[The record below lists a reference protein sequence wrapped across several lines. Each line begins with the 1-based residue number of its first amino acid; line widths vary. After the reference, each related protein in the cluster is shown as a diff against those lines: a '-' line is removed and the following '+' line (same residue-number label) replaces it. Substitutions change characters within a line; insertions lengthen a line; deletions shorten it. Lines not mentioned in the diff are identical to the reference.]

1 MPNIIELCAMSF
13 GAKRPLTPNGFAV
26 EGEGVT
32 TARVAQAPSPPAQP
46 GQRVVTGGNPLWR
59 VRGRS
64 WLLVAAMILTT
75 GAAHA
80 SKSPVANP
88 ETKTFDKIVD
98 DTVARYH
105 LPGIAVG
112 VIENGQV
119 VYVRT
124 AGETV
129 AGSGQKITPETL
141 FKIASNSKAMTTAL
155 LGRLVDQGKLHWDD
169 PVTKYLPQFRMHD
182 PWVTTNMRV
191 ADLLTHSSGLPQ
203 GGGDL
208 MLWPEPNAFTR
219 ADIIHGLAYIKPGYG
234 FHSQYQ
240 YDNLLYV
247 VAGEVAAAAG
257 GASYETLMHREVFEP
272 LGLSRCQVGEWNRD
286 AVGNVAQPHRRDGNG
301 NVAIRED
308 AAVIP
313 AITSA
318 PAGGIRCDL
327 TDMLG
332 WARNWL
338 APTPAQLA
346 WLSPAQRQVL
356 QAPHMLIPVPALRRT
371 WDHSHVMAYGYGWRM
386 TDVDGEWNV
395 WHTGTLTGMYSMLAL
410 LPDRRSGFVF
420 MINGDADEAR
430 TVLGEVLTK
439 HFTAP
444 GEQHDVNWY
453 ADALD
458 SMARQH
464 AATSAMPD
472 TAAQRPADPA
482 ELATWT
488 GIYRDPWFG
497 DISLC
502 PRDGMVRF
510 AAIKSPKLAGTV
522 MRLGTRYLAH
532 WDDSGELDAWLD
544 FHAARDSQPIT
555 LRMAKLDPKGDFSSD
570 YEDLDLQ
577 RIGDCH
583 Q

>member
-1 MPNIIELCAMSF
+1 MRSIERQAVSL
-13 GAKRPLTPNGFAV
+13 KQERPFTPTLSPDIAG
-26 EGEGVT
+26 GEGACT
-32 TARVAQAPSPPAQP
+32 TRAAKTLSPPTALP
-46 GQRVVTGGNPLWR
+46 LGERVG
-59 VRGRS
+59 VRGRFCF
-64 WLLVAAMILTT
+64 WLLVIAMILTT
-75 GAAHA
+75 GPAHA
-80 SKSPVANP
+80 SKPPAATP
-88 ETKTFDKIVD
+88 ETRTFDKIVD

-112 VIENGQV
+112 VIENGRV

-124 AGETV
+124 VGETV
-129 AGSGQKITPETL
+129 AGSGQKITPQTL

-182 PWVTTNMRV
+182 PWVTANMRV
-191 ADLLTHSSGLPQ
+191 ADLLTHSSGLPE

-208 MLWPEPNAFTR
+208 MLWPEPNTFTR
-219 ADIIHGLAYIKPGYG
+219 ADIIHGLAYIKPGYS
-234 FHSQYQ
+234 FRSQYQ

-272 LGLSRCQVGEWNRD
+272 LGLSRCQVGQWNRD
-286 AVGNVAQPHRRDGNG
+286 AVGNVAQPHRRDGNA

-308 AAVIP
+308 AEVIP

-327 TDMLG
+327 TDMLS

-338 APTPAQLA
+338 VPTPAQLA
-346 WLSPAQRQVL
+346 WLSPTQRQIL
-356 QAPHMLIPVPALRRT
+356 QAPQMLIPVPALRRS

-386 TDVDGEWNV
+386 TDIDGEWNV

-420 MINGDADEAR
+420 MINGDADDAR
-430 TVLGEVLTK
+430 TVLGQVLTK
-439 HFTAP
+439 YFTAP
-444 GEQHDVNWY
+444 GEKHDVNWY

-458 SMARQH
+458 RMAKQH
-464 AATSAMPD
+464 TATSSLPD
-472 TAAQRPADPA
+472 ASTQRPADRA

-502 PRDGMVRF
+502 PHDGIVRF
-510 AAIKSPKLAGTV
+510 AATKSPKLAGTV

-544 FHAARDSQPIT
+544 FHAAQDGQPIT

-570 YEDLDLQ
+570 YEDLDFQ
-577 RIGDCH
+577 RVESCRR
-583 Q
+583 